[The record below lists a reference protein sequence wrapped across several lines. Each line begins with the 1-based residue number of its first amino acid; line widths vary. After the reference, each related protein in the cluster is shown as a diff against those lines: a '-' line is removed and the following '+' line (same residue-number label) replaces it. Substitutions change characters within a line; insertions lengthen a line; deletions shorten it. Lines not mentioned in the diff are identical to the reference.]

1 MIRVVH
7 PGSRIRILT
16 FSYPGSRIQGSKR
29 QPIPDPDPQHWNY
42 VSKLSSPQIQMASW
56 PKTLWLYAICPSVA
70 DPDPDWIPSC
80 TDMKLLVGSRS
91 SSKINL
97 KASSNY
103 ANKCSSCIHIIRLL
117 NISTFFLSTVPGS
130 SQCCGQCCGS
140 ETFVSDPIS
149 KPDPAWN

>member
-7 PGSRIRILT
+7 PG
-16 FSYPGSRIQGSKR
+16 PGYWLS
-29 QPIPDPDPQHWNY
+29 PIPDPGSRGQKGTQSRILIRNTETMSQNWVLHK
-42 VSKLSSPQIQMASW
+42 SRW
-56 PKTLWLYAICPSVA
+56 PTGLKVFWLYVICPSVA
-70 DPDPDWIPSC
+70 DPDPDWIPSR
-80 TDMKLLVGSRS
+80 TDLKLLVGSRS

-97 KASSNY
+97 KESSNY